1 MVRPHQLLWPAPNP
15 EDAPGGLLGFSATA
29 LVVGALTGLV
39 TGSFRLALDAVSA
52 GRTWLV
58 GWARGTGARALLLVV
73 LLCAAAT
80 AAAASLVHRIEPH
93 AEGSGIPRVEG
104 VVEGRVPPG
113 RPLILPV
120 KYVGGLLAIGAGLAL
135 GHEGPSVQMGG
146 NIGIIA
152 SRIGRR
158 NRHDLRI
165 LVAAGAAAGLATAF
179 NAPIA
184 GGVFVLEELIKRFDP
199 RATLATLLASGS
211 GFASARLLI
220 GPGDVFAT
228 APARGV
234 RAGHAGRHPR
244 AQRAHLR
251 GAHHP
256 RRARRPPERRR
267 GARRPPRGGAAGFAG
282 APRLTVCQT

>member
-120 KYVGGLLAIGAGLAL
+120 KYVGSLLAIGAGLAL

-184 GGVFVLEELIKRFDP
+184 ASPSTRRSPPAP
-199 RATLATLLASGS
+199 RA
-211 GFASARLLI
+211 
-220 GPGDVFAT
+220 P
-228 APARGV
+228 PART
-234 RAGHAGRHPR
+234 P
-244 AQRAHLR
+244 
-251 GAHHP
+251 P
-256 RRARRPPERRR
+256 RRAPPAARRSRRLRRSPPTDRLSDVAWTPWRASRSRRR
-267 GARRPPRGGAAGFAG
+267 SGLR
-282 APRLTVCQT
+282 